1 VSSTVQEG
9 QKVSTSDAFFEAP
22 GDPDVEIIAKAKALQ
37 PLIREFAQQGEEDR
51 RVAEEVFTALKDAG
65 LLHISIPQRWGGYG
79 ANFRTFIDT
88 VAEIARADG
97 ATGWVAALLNSSTWF
112 VNLFSDQA
120 QEDVF
125 GANPRA
131 CVSAVLSPG
140 GPFVQANSTKS
151 VERVDGGIRVTGE
164 WGYSSG
170 SLHADWAIVP
180 VRTGED
186 ENGLPVIS
194 LVIIPRSDL
203 SIKDTWYVAGMKATG
218 SNTVVAEDVFVPDH
232 RIELIGDLAAE
243 KYGRTWAEEDN
254 YHASFVPVAEII
266 LSSAQIGMARGAIDL
281 TRGPGAEKP
290 VTYTVFRH
298 AKESVVHQ
306 IELAKAQS
314 EADQAHLLAARSC
327 AVIDRAAKDRRPLTV
342 EERARTRMD
351 NGEAARLCRSAIN
364 RCLSINGAFSF
375 ANINPLQQFW
385 RNSETASRHAL
396 VFPEMAPEVYGKVL
410 FGIEDPVQ
418 PF

>member
-1 VSSTVQEG
+1 MSTAVQ
-9 QKVSTSDAFFEAP
+9 QAPVMDAFFGAP
-22 GDPDVEIIAKAKALQ
+22 GPDLEIVAKARSLQ
-37 PLIREFAQQGEEDR
+37 PLIREFAQKGEDDR
-51 RVAEEVFTALKDAG
+51 RVAEEVITAMKDAG
-65 LLHISIPQRWGGYG
+65 LLHISIPRRWGGYG

-97 ATGWVAALLNSSTWF
+97 ATGWVSALLNSSTWF
-112 VNLFSDQA
+112 VTLFSDQA

-125 GANPRA
+125 GNNPRA

-151 VERVDGGIRVTGE
+151 VERVEGGIRVTGQ

-186 ENGLPVIS
+186 ESGLPVNS
-194 LVIIPRSDL
+194 LVLIPRTDL
-203 SIKDTWYVAGMKATG
+203 SIQDTWFVAGMRATG
-218 SNTVVAEDVFVPDH
+218 SNTVVAEDVFIPDH
-232 RIELIGDLAAE
+232 RIQLIGDLAAE
-243 KYGRTWAEEDN
+243 KYGRDWAEEDN

-266 LSSAQIGMARGAIDL
+266 LSSAQIGMARAALDL
-281 TRGPGAEKP
+281 TRASGAEKS
-290 VTYTVFRH
+290 VTYTVFKH
-298 AKESVVHQ
+298 AKDSTVHQ

-314 EADQAHLLAARSC
+314 EVDQAHLLAARSC
-327 AVIDRAAKDRRPLTV
+327 AAIDSAARDRRLMTV
-342 EERARTRMD
+342 EERARARMD
-351 NGEAARLCRSAIN
+351 NGQAALLCRTAIN

-375 ANINPLQQFW
+375 ALVNPLQQIW

-396 VFPEMAPEVYGKVL
+396 VFPEMGAEVYGKFL
-410 FGIEDPVQ
+410 FGVEDPVQ

>member
-1 VSSTVQEG
+1 M
-9 QKVSTSDAFFEAP
+9 DAFFGAP
-22 GDPDVEIIAKAKALQ
+22 GPDPEIVAKAQGLQ
-37 PLIREFAQQGEEDR
+37 PLIREFAQQGEDER
-51 RVAEEVFTALKDAG
+51 RVAEEVITAMKEAG
-65 LLHISIPQRWGGYG
+65 LLHISIPRRWGGYG
-79 ANFRTFIDT
+79 GNFRTFIDT
-88 VAEIARADG
+88 VAEVARADG
-97 ATGWVAALLNSSTWF
+97 ATGWVSALLNSSTWF
-112 VNLFSDQA
+112 VTLFSDQA

-140 GPFVQANSTKS
+140 GPFAQANSTKKC
-151 VERVDGGIRVTGE
+151 ERVAGGIRVSGA

-186 ENGLPVIS
+186 ENGLPINS
-194 LVIIPRSDL
+194 LVLLPKSDL
-203 SIKDTWYVAGMKATG
+203 TIQDTWFVAGMQATG
-218 SNTVVAEDVFVPDH
+218 SNTVVADDVFVPDH

-243 KYGRTWAEEDN
+243 KYGREWAEEDN

-266 LSSAQIGMARGAIDL
+266 LSSAQIGMARAAIDL
-281 TRGPGAEKP
+281 TRGSGAEKP
-290 VTYTVFRH
+290 VTYSVFHR
-298 AKESVVHQ
+298 AKDSTVHQ
-306 IELAKAQS
+306 IELANAQS
-314 EADQAHLLAARSC
+314 EVDQAHLLAARSC
-327 AVIDRAAKDRRPLTV
+327 AAIDSAARDRRMMTI
-342 EERARTRMD
+342 EERARARMD
-351 NGEAARLCRSAIN
+351 NGQAALLCRRAIN

-375 ANINPLQQFW
+375 ALVNPLQRIW

-396 VFPEMAPEVYGKVL
+396 VFPEMGAEVYGKFL

>member
-1 VSSTVQEG
+1 MSTTVQEA
-9 QKVSTSDAFFEAP
+9 QVMDAFFGAP
-22 GDPDVEIIAKAKALQ
+22 GPDPEIVAKARSLQ
-37 PLIREFAQQGEEDR
+37 PLIREFAQQGEDER
-51 RVAEEVFTALKDAG
+51 RVAEEVITAMKDAG
-65 LLHISIPQRWGGYG
+65 LLHISIPRRWGGYG

-88 VAEIARADG
+88 VAEVARADG
-97 ATGWVAALLNSSTWF
+97 ATGWVSALLNSSTWF
-112 VNLFSDQA
+112 VTLFSDQA

-125 GANPRA
+125 GNNPRA

-140 GPFVQANSTKS
+140 GPFVQANSTKK
-151 VERVDGGIRVTGE
+151 VEHVDGGIRVTGQ

-186 ENGLPVIS
+186 ENGLPINS
-194 LVIIPRSDL
+194 LVLIPSGDL
-203 SIKDTWYVAGMKATG
+203 SIQDTWYVAGMRATG
-218 SNTVVAEDVFVPDH
+218 SNTVVAEDVFIPDH

-243 KYGRTWAEEDN
+243 KYGREWAEEDN

-266 LSSAQIGMARGAIDL
+266 LSSAQIGMARAALDL
-281 TRGPGAEKP
+281 TRASGAEKP
-290 VTYTVFRH
+290 VTYTVFKH
-298 AKESVVHQ
+298 AKDSVVHQ

-314 EADQAHLLAARSC
+314 EVDQAHLLAARSC
-327 AVIDRAAKDRRPLTV
+327 AAIDSAARDRRLMTV

-351 NGEAARLCRSAIN
+351 NGQAALLCRTAIN

-375 ANINPLQQFW
+375 ALVNPLQQIW

-396 VFPEMAPEVYGKVL
+396 VFPEMGAEVYGKVL
-410 FGIEDPVQ
+410 FGVEDPVQ

>member
-1 VSSTVQEG
+1 MSNAVQEAP
-9 QKVSTSDAFFEAP
+9 TMDAFFGAP
-22 GDPDVEIIAKAKALQ
+22 GPDPEIVAKARALQ
-37 PLIREFAQQGEEDR
+37 PLIREFAAQGEADR
-51 RVAEEVFTALKDAG
+51 RVPEEVISAMKDAG
-65 LLHISIPQRWGGYG
+65 LLHISIPRRWGGYG

-88 VAEIARADG
+88 VAEVARADG
-97 ATGWVAALLNSSTWF
+97 ATGWVSALLNSSTWF
-112 VNLFSDQA
+112 VTLFSDQA

-151 VERVDGGIRVTGE
+151 FERVEGGIRVSGQ
-164 WGYSSG
+164 WGYGTG
-170 SLHADWAIVP
+170 SLHADWSIVP
-180 VRTGED
+180 VKTDED
-186 ENGLPVIS
+186 ENGLPINS
-194 LVIIPRSDL
+194 LVLIPKADL
-203 SIKDTWYVAGMKATG
+203 EIQDTWYVAGMRATG
-218 SNTVVAEDVFVPDH
+218 SNTLVATDVFIPDH
-232 RIELIGDLAAE
+232 RIVSIGDLAGE
-243 KYGRTWAEEDN
+243 KYAREWAEEDN

-281 TRGPGAEKP
+281 TLANGAEKS
-290 VTYTVFRH
+290 VTYTVFKH

-314 EADQAHLLAARSC
+314 EVDQAHFLAARTC
-327 AVIDRAAKDRRPLTV
+327 AAIDSAARDRRPMTL

-351 NGEAARLCRSAIN
+351 NGQAAALSRKAIN
-364 RCLSINGAFSF
+364 RCMSINGAFSF
-375 ANINPLQQFW
+375 ADINPLQRFW

-396 VFPEMAPEVYGKVL
+396 VHPELGAEVYGKVL